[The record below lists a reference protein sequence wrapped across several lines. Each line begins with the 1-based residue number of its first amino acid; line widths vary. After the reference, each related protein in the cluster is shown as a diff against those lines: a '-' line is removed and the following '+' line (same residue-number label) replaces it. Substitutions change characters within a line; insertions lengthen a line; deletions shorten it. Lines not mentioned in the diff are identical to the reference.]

1 MYRNSLEMDIS
12 RKAYALASKKIR
24 DVNMKYE
31 KPYLQLGYSLK
42 DRQKIYD
49 QEKANYSIG
58 KPPT

>member
-1 MYRNSLEMDIS
+1 MDIS